1 MAKEQESD
9 WETKVEADE
18 EVVEEQTGGGGSC
31 LTSCSVLFFFPW
43 SCKGREDTVG
53 EAGDHDQ
60 RKTLT
65 LTPSRYSAVTG
76 EVKDLSGSQQ
86 SQSRCMYMPPPR
98 VSLWP
103 MEKQTETEPI

>member
-1 MAKEQESD
+1 MAKEQKSD
-9 WETKVEADE
+9 WETKVEADK
-18 EVVEEQTGGGGSC
+18 EVVEEQLGGSC
-31 LTSCSVLFFFPW
+31 LTSCSVLFFFPLELQR
-43 SCKGREDTVG
+43 KGRHGRGGWRSRPT
-53 EAGDHDQ
+53 
-60 RKTLT
+60 KTLT